1 MEKLSREA
9 RNDVEERMDALN
21 LWERAVIRT
30 QNRGEEMDALLQ
42 VIILMAIVG
51 VIVLFKSG
59 LIKLK

>member
-51 VIVLFKSG
+51 VIVSFKSG